1 MIWHFLAI
9 FEKQQVSA
17 DQIYFRSSIP
27 ENRQNR
33 LRARLSFLFFI
44 TGTLQI
50 SFIFLS
56 CKNLPYTSKN
66 NRQKENS
73 KLIFF
78 FFLKMDKA
86 VFVLKNSTTNF
97 LSIYSFLAF
106 NKIKEYRRRLQKRLQ
121 KKNCDDFRL
130 QSKFS

>member
-1 MIWHFLAI
+1 
-9 FEKQQVSA
+9 
-17 DQIYFRSSIP
+17 
-27 ENRQNR
+27 
-33 LRARLSFLFFI
+33 
-44 TGTLQI
+44 
-50 SFIFLS
+50 
-56 CKNLPYTSKN
+56 
-66 NRQKENS
+66 
-73 KLIFF
+73 
-78 FFLKMDKA
+78 MDKA